1 DLGNEAPLA
10 LPLELA
16 DAQAAVDQ
24 DGLAQAHR
32 LGDVVTEPAPA
43 ADGEEGLV
51 AVTPF
56 LELLVE
62 IAAGRGDAQGG
73 DPGTVGK
80 RVLSRLRRGVADERD
95 IDVVHASTSHLA
107 DPHARRLR
115 ATAPPPPPPSA
126 HRIPF
131 CGHRPPGARALW
143 KSRARP
149 ARAPGLSRQQDDP
162 RKQSGNRH
170 PPQTPAQPRNPH
182 PPGTGAGPQRA
193 AGRPAEAK

>member
-1 DLGNEAPLA
+1 PVLDRRVEAVAVLGVERGWSGAATRRPAEITHAPPKVVPHRGGLDLGNEAPLA

-62 IAAGRGDAQGG
+62 IAAG
-73 DPGTVGK
+73 
-80 RVLSRLRRGVADERD
+80 
-95 IDVVHASTSHLA
+95 
-107 DPHARRLR
+107 
-115 ATAPPPPPPSA
+115 
-126 HRIPF
+126 
-131 CGHRPPGARALW
+131 
-143 KSRARP
+143 
-149 ARAPGLSRQQDDP
+149 
-162 RKQSGNRH
+162 
-170 PPQTPAQPRNPH
+170 
-182 PPGTGAGPQRA
+182 
-193 AGRPAEAK
+193 